1 MAFLTFP
8 AISLLFGDKG
18 KKKISRFIP
27 EFVFA
32 GIAFVFDS

>member
-8 AISLLFGDKG
+8 AISLLFGDEN
-18 KKKISRFIP
+18 KKKINRFIP

-32 GIAFVFDS
+32 GIAFVSDN